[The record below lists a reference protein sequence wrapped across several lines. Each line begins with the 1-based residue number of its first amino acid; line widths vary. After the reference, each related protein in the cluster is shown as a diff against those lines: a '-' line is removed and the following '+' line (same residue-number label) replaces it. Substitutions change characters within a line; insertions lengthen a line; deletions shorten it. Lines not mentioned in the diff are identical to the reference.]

1 MNKGTQIEIRAK
13 TKKRMRSKE
22 KLKYYREA
30 KGWFEA
36 LLVGRDGGGDASR
49 NTVEKLLPA

>member
-1 MNKGTQIEIRAK
+1 MKIEMRAK
-13 TKKRMRSKE
+13 TKKKMRSKE

-30 KGWFEA
+30 KGWFEP